1 VSFVPFVLS
10 FNSFR
15 AMPETIAPPVERTLP
30 HNLEAEKSV
39 LGAIL
44 IHNEAFNHAAE
55 LIDSRDFFRDAHRR
69 IFDKMVALSER
80 NDAIDLVTLKEE
92 LERAGKLDEVGGPAY
107 IASLADG
114 VPRSANVEHYARI
127 VKEKAT
133 LRNLIH
139 SANKIL
145 AEAYHG
151 EDDADLILDGAEKAI
166 FEIAEDRIRE
176 GFTPLRD
183 LVQSSFATIEKLQ
196 QHKGLVTGVPTGFVD
211 LDEMTSGLQPSDLV
225 LVAAR
230 PSMGKTSFVL
240 NIAQHVGINTD
251 MTVGFFSLEMSKE
264 QLFMRML
271 TGEARIDAHRF
282 RSGYL
287 NEKDYGRLSH
297 ALGTLA
303 EARVFIDDTASIG
316 VLEMRAKAR
325 RLQSEHG
332 LHLLIIDYIQL
343 MQGRGRFESRQA
355 ELASISR
362 SLKGLAK
369 ELKVPIVALS
379 QLSRAPETRSD
390 HRPQLSDL
398 RESGALEQDA
408 DVVMFIFRE
417 EQYRDADGQVNQEA
431 EGTAEIIIG
440 KQRNGPVG
448 TVKLAFIKEHTRF
461 ENLAQGVA

>member
-1 VSFVPFVLS
+1 M
-10 FNSFR
+10 
-15 AMPETIAPPVERTLP
+15 ADTATAAPERTLP

-80 NDAIDLVTLKEE
+80 NEAIDLVTLKEE
-92 LERAGKLDEVGGPAY
+92 LGRAGELEEVGGPAY

-139 SANKIL
+139 SANRIL
-145 AEAYHG
+145 ADAYQA
-151 EDDADLILDGAEKAI
+151 EEDADLILDGAEKAI

-176 GFTPLRD
+176 GFVPLRD
-183 LVQSSFATIEKLQ
+183 LVRTSFATIEKLQ

-230 PSMGKTSFVL
+230 PSMGKTSLVL
-240 NIAQHVGINTD
+240 NIAQHIGTQTE

-271 TGEARIDAHRF
+271 TSEARIDAHRF

-325 RLQSEHG
+325 RLQAEHG

-343 MQGRGRFESRQA
+343 MQGRGRFESRQQ
-355 ELASISR
+355 EIASISR

-369 ELKVPIVALS
+369 ELKIPIIALS
-379 QLSRAPETRSD
+379 QLSRAPETRSE

-398 RESGALEQDA
+398 RESGALN
-408 DVVMFIFRE
+408 R
-417 EQYRDADGQVNQEA
+417 
-431 EGTAEIIIG
+431 T
-440 KQRNGPVG
+440 P
-448 TVKLAFIKEHTRF
+448 TS
-461 ENLAQGVA
+461 

>member
-1 VSFVPFVLS
+1 
-10 FNSFR
+10 
-15 AMPETIAPPVERTLP
+15 MPDVAAPERTLP
-30 HNLEAEKSV
+30 HSLDAEKSV

-44 IHNEAFNHAAE
+44 IHNDAFNHAAE
-55 LIDSRDFFRDAHRR
+55 LVDSQDFFRDAHRR
-69 IFDKMVALSER
+69 IFDKMVVLSER
-80 NDAIDLVTLKEE
+80 GDPIDFITLKEE
-92 LERAGKLDEVGGPAY
+92 LARGGELDQVGGPAY
-107 IASLADG
+107 IAALADG
-114 VPRSANVEHYARI
+114 VPRSANVEYYAKI
-127 VKEKAT
+127 VKEKST

-145 AEAYHG
+145 AEAY
-151 EDDADLILDGAEKAI
+151 EAEQEPELLLDEAERAI
-166 FEIAEDRIRE
+166 FAIAEDRIRA
-176 GFTPLRD
+176 GFVPLRD
-183 LVQSSFATIEKLQ
+183 LVQDSFTTIEKLQ

-211 LDEMTSGLQPSDLV
+211 LDEMTSGLQPSDLI

-240 NIAQHVGINTD
+240 NIAQHVGTATD

-271 TGEARIDAHRF
+271 TSEARIDAHRF

-287 NEKDYGRLSH
+287 SEKDYGRLSH

-325 RLQSEHG
+325 RLKAEHG
-332 LHLLIIDYIQL
+332 LHLLVIDYIQL
-343 MQGRGRFESRQA
+343 MSGRGRFESRQQ
-355 ELASISR
+355 ELATISR

-369 ELKVPIVALS
+369 ELGVPIVALS

-408 DVVMFIFRE
+408 DLVMFIFRE
-417 EQYRDADGQVNQEA
+417 EQYRTDDGQPNTEA
-431 EGTAEIIIG
+431 EGVAEIIVG
-440 KQRNGPVG
+440 KQRNGPTG
-448 TVKLAFIKEHTRF
+448 TVKLAFVKEHTRF
-461 ENLAQGVA
+461 ENLAHGVQ

>member
-1 VSFVPFVLS
+1 MAEV
-10 FNSFR
+10 
-15 AMPETIAPPVERTLP
+15 AAPSRTLP

-44 IHNEAFNHAAE
+44 IHNDAFNHAAE

-69 IFDKMVALSER
+69 IFEKMIALSER
-80 NDAIDLVTLKEE
+80 GDAIDFVTLKEE
-92 LERAGKLDEVGGPAY
+92 LSRSGDLDEVGGPAY

-114 VPRSANVEHYARI
+114 VPRSANVEYYSKI
-127 VKEKAT
+127 VKEKST
-133 LRNLIH
+133 LRSLIH

-145 AEAYHG
+145 TEAY
-151 EDDADLILDGAEKAI
+151 EAEQEPDVLLDEAERSI
-166 FEIAEDRIRE
+166 FAIAEDRIRA

-183 LVQSSFATIEKLQ
+183 LVQGSFSAIEKLQ
-196 QHKGLVTGVPTGFVD
+196 QHKGMVTGVPTGFVD

-240 NIAQHVGINTD
+240 NIAQYIGTQTD
-251 MTVGFFSLEMSKE
+251 MTVGIFSLEMSKE

-287 NEKDYGRLSH
+287 NEKDYGKLSH

-303 EARVFIDDTASIG
+303 EAKVFIDDTASIG
-316 VLEMRAKAR
+316 VLEMRAKSR
-325 RLQSEHG
+325 RLKAEHG
-332 LHLLIIDYIQL
+332 LDLIIIDYLQL
-343 MQGRGRFESRQA
+343 MSGRGRVESRQQEIA
-355 ELASISR
+355 QISR

-369 ELKVPIVALS
+369 ELGIPVVALS
-379 QLSRAPETRSD
+379 QLSRASETRSD

-408 DVVMFIFRE
+408 DVVMFIYRE
-417 EQYRDADGQVNQEA
+417 EQYRDADGQPNAEA

-440 KQRNGPVG
+440 KQRNGPIG
-448 TVKLAFIKEHTRF
+448 TVKLAFVKEHTRF
-461 ENLAQGVA
+461 ENLAHGAA

>member
-1 VSFVPFVLS
+1 
-10 FNSFR
+10 
-15 AMPETIAPPVERTLP
+15 MPDVAAPERTLP

-69 IFDKMVALSER
+69 IFDKMVTLSER
-80 NDAIDLVTLKEE
+80 GDAIDLVTLKEE
-92 LERAGKLDEVGGPAY
+92 LQRSSELDEVGGPAY
-107 IASLADG
+107 ITSLADG

-139 SANKIL
+139 SANRIVSTAYE
-145 AEAYHG
+145 AEQ
-151 EDDADLILDGAEKAI
+151 EADLILDDAEKAI
-166 FEIAEDRIRE
+166 FAIAEDRIRE
-176 GFTPLRD
+176 GFVPLRD

-196 QHKGLVTGVPTGFVD
+196 QHKGMVTGVPTGFID
-211 LDEMTSGLQPSDLV
+211 LDEMTSGLQPSDLI

-240 NIAQHVGINTD
+240 NVAQHVGTRTD

-271 TGEARIDAHRF
+271 TSEARIDAHRF

-287 NEKDYGRLSH
+287 SEKDYGRLSH

-325 RLQSEHG
+325 RLQAEHG

-343 MQGRGRFESRQA
+343 MQGRGRFESRQQ

-362 SLKGLAK
+362 SMKGLAK
-369 ELKVPIVALS
+369 ELNVPIVALS

-408 DVVMFIFRE
+408 DLVMFIFRE
-417 EQYRDADGQVNQEA
+417 EQYRDGDGQPNQEA
-431 EGTAEIIIG
+431 EGIAEIIIG
-440 KQRNGPVG
+440 KQRNGPTGVA
-448 TVKLAFIKEHTRF
+448 KLAFIKEHTRF
-461 ENLAQGVA
+461 ENLAQGGA

>member
-1 VSFVPFVLS
+1 MAESV
-10 FNSFR
+10 
-15 AMPETIAPPVERTLP
+15 ATAPERTLP

-44 IHNEAFNHAAE
+44 IHNDAFNHAAE

-80 NDAIDLVTLKEE
+80 NDAIDLVTLKDELQRAGE
-92 LERAGKLDEVGGPAY
+92 LEEVGGPAY

-127 VKEKAT
+127 VKEKST
-133 LRNLIH
+133 LRNVIH
-139 SANKIL
+139 AANRIL
-145 AEAYHG
+145 ADAYQA
-151 EDDADLILDGAEKAI
+151 EEDADLILDGAEKAI
-166 FEIAEDRIRE
+166 FEIAEDKIRE
-176 GFTPLRD
+176 GFVPLRD

-240 NIAQHVGINTD
+240 NIAQHIGTQTE

-271 TGEARIDAHRF
+271 TSEARIDAHRF

-325 RLQSEHG
+325 RLQAEHG

-369 ELKVPIVALS
+369 ELKIPIIALS

-417 EQYRDADGQVNQEA
+417 EQYRDADGQPNQEA

>member
-1 VSFVPFVLS
+1 
-10 FNSFR
+10 
-15 AMPETIAPPVERTLP
+15 MPETIAPAADRTLP

-92 LERAGKLDEVGGPAY
+92 LQRSGELEEVGGPAY

-139 SANKIL
+139 SANRIL
-145 AEAYHG
+145 ADAYQA

-166 FEIAEDRIRE
+166 FAIAEDRIRE
-176 GFTPLRD
+176 GFVPLRD

-211 LDEMTSGLQPSDLV
+211 LDEMTAGLQPSDLV

-240 NIAQHVGINTD
+240 NVAQHIGTQTE

-271 TGEARIDAHRF
+271 TSEARIDAHRF

-303 EARVFIDDTASIG
+303 DARVFIDDSASIG

-325 RLQSEHG
+325 RLQAEHG

-343 MQGRGRFESRQA
+343 MQGRGRFESRQT

-417 EQYRDADGQVNQEA
+417 EQYRDAEGQPNQEA
-431 EGTAEIIIG
+431 EGIAEIIVG

-461 ENLAQGVA
+461 ENLAQGGV

>member
-1 VSFVPFVLS
+1 
-10 FNSFR
+10 
-15 AMPETIAPPVERTLP
+15 MPEIATAASERTLP

-80 NDAIDLVTLKEE
+80 NNAIDLVTLKDELARAGE
-92 LERAGKLDEVGGPAY
+92 LEEVGGPAY

-139 SANKIL
+139 SANRIL
-145 AEAYHG
+145 AEAYQA
-151 EDDADLILDGAEKAI
+151 EEDADLILDGAEKAI

-325 RLQSEHG
+325 RLQAEHG

-343 MQGRGRFESRQA
+343 MQGRGRFESRQQ

-362 SLKGLAK
+362 SMKGLAK

-408 DVVMFIFRE
+408 DVVMFIYRD
-417 EQYRDADGQVNQEA
+417 EQYRDADGNANSEA

>member
-1 VSFVPFVLS
+1 
-10 FNSFR
+10 
-15 AMPETIAPPVERTLP
+15 MPDTAVAERTLP
-30 HNLEAEKSV
+30 HNLDAERSV

-44 IHNEAFNHAAE
+44 IHNDAFNHAAE

-69 IFDKMVALSER
+69 IFERMVALSER
-80 NDAIDLVTLKEE
+80 GDAIDFVTLKEE
-92 LERAGKLDEVGGPAY
+92 LSRSGELEEIGGPAY
-107 IASLADG
+107 IAALADG
-114 VPRSANVEHYARI
+114 VPRSANVEYYARI
-127 VKEKAT
+127 VKEKST

-145 AEAYHG
+145 SEAY
-151 EDDADLILDGAEKAI
+151 EAEQEPDVLLDEAERAI
-166 FEIAEDRIRE
+166 FAIAEDRIRA
-176 GFTPLRD
+176 GFVPLRD
-183 LVQSSFATIEKLQ
+183 LVQGSFAAIEKLQ
-196 QHKGLVTGVPTGFVD
+196 QHKGLVTGVPTGFAD
-211 LDEMTSGLQPSDLV
+211 LDEMTAGLQPSDLV

-240 NIAQHVGINTD
+240 NIAQHVGTATQ

-271 TGEARIDAHRF
+271 TSEARIDAHRF
-282 RSGYL
+282 RTGYL
-287 NEKDYGRLSH
+287 SEKDYGRLSH

-325 RLQSEHG
+325 RLQAEHG
-332 LHLLIIDYIQL
+332 LHLLIVDYIQL
-343 MQGRGRFESRQA
+343 MQGRGRFENRQA

-369 ELKVPIVALS
+369 ELHVPIVALS

-408 DVVMFIFRE
+408 DVVLFIFRE
-417 EQYRDADGQVNQEA
+417 EQYRDADGQPNEQA
-431 EGTAEIIIG
+431 EGVAEIIIG
-440 KQRNGPVG
+440 KQRNGPTG
-448 TVKLAFIKEHTRF
+448 FVKLAFVKEHTRF
-461 ENLAQGVA
+461 ENLAHGQG

>member
-1 VSFVPFVLS
+1 
-10 FNSFR
+10 
-15 AMPETIAPPVERTLP
+15 MPEVAAAERTLP

-44 IHNEAFNHAAE
+44 IHNDAFNHAAE
-55 LIDSRDFFRDAHRR
+55 LIDSGDFFRDAHRR
-69 IFDKMVALSER
+69 IFDKMIALSER
-80 NDAIDLVTLKEE
+80 GDAIDLVTLKDELQRSSE
-92 LERAGKLDEVGGPAY
+92 LEEVGGPAY

-139 SANKIL
+139 SANRIL
-145 AEAYHG
+145 STAYEAEQ
-151 EDDADLILDGAEKAI
+151 DADLILDDAEKAI

-176 GFTPLRD
+176 GFVPLRD

-196 QHKGLVTGVPTGFVD
+196 QHKGMVTGVPTGFVD

-240 NIAQHVGINTD
+240 NIAQHVGIQTD

-271 TGEARIDAHRF
+271 TSEARIDAHRF

-287 NEKDYGRLSH
+287 SEKDYGRLSH

-325 RLQSEHG
+325 RLQAEHG

-343 MQGRGRFESRQA
+343 MQGRGRFESRQQ

-369 ELKVPIVALS
+369 ELHVPIVALS
-379 QLSRAPETRSD
+379 QLSRAPETRAE

-417 EQYRDADGQVNQEA
+417 DQYRDAEGQANQEA
-431 EGTAEIIIG
+431 EGVAEIIVG
-440 KQRNGPVG
+440 KQRNGPTGVA
-448 TVKLAFIKEHTRF
+448 KLAFIKEHTRF
-461 ENLAQGVA
+461 ENLAQGPA

>member
-1 VSFVPFVLS
+1 
-10 FNSFR
+10 
-15 AMPETIAPPVERTLP
+15 MPDVAAPDRTLP

-69 IFDKMVALSER
+69 IFDKMIALSER
-80 NDAIDLVTLKEE
+80 GDAIDLVTLKEE
-92 LERAGKLDEVGGPAY
+92 LQRSSELEEVGGPAY

-127 VKEKAT
+127 VKEKST

-139 SANKIL
+139 SANRIL
-145 AEAYHG
+145 STAYEAEQ
-151 EDDADLILDGAEKAI
+151 DADLILDDAEKSI

-176 GFTPLRD
+176 GFVPLRD

-196 QHKGLVTGVPTGFVD
+196 QHKGMVTGVPTGFLD
-211 LDEMTSGLQPSDLV
+211 LDEMTAGLQPSDLV

-240 NIAQHVGINTD
+240 NIAQHVGAHTD

-271 TGEARIDAHRF
+271 TSEARIDAHRF
-282 RSGYL
+282 RTGHL
-287 NEKDYGRLSH
+287 TEKDYGRLSH

-303 EARVFIDDTASIG
+303 ESRVFIDDTASIG

-325 RLQSEHG
+325 RLQAEHG

-343 MQGRGRFESRQA
+343 MQGRGRFESRQQ

-369 ELKVPIVALS
+369 ELHVPIVALS

-417 EQYRDADGQVNQEA
+417 EQYRDAEGEPNQEA
-431 EGTAEIIIG
+431 EGIAEIIVG
-440 KQRNGPVG
+440 KQRNGPTGVA
-448 TVKLAFIKEHTRF
+448 KLAFIKEHTRF
-461 ENLAQGVA
+461 ENLAQGAA

>member
-1 VSFVPFVLS
+1 M
-10 FNSFR
+10 
-15 AMPETIAPPVERTLP
+15 AETVAAAPPERTLP

-44 IHNEAFNHAAE
+44 IRNEAFNHAAE

-80 NDAIDLVTLKEE
+80 NDAIDLITLKDELQRSGE
-92 LERAGKLDEVGGPAY
+92 LEEVGGPAY

-133 LRNLIH
+133 LRRVIH
-139 SANKIL
+139 AAKRIEADAYQ
-145 AEAYHG
+145 AE
-151 EDDADLILDGAEKAI
+151 EDADLILDGAEKAI
-166 FEIAEDRIRE
+166 FEIAEDKIRE
-176 GFTPLRD
+176 GFVPLRD

-211 LDEMTSGLQPSDLV
+211 LDELTSGLQPSDLV

-240 NIAQHVGINTD
+240 NIAQHIGTQTE

-271 TGEARIDAHRF
+271 TSEARIDAHRF

-325 RLQSEHG
+325 RLQAEHG

-343 MQGRGRFESRQA
+343 MQGRGRFESRQQ

-362 SLKGLAK
+362 SMKGLAK
-369 ELKVPIVALS
+369 ELRIPIIALS

-408 DVVMFIFRE
+408 DVVMFIYRD
-417 EQYRDADGQVNQEA
+417 EQYRTDDGQPNAEA

-448 TVKLAFIKEHTRF
+448 TVKLAFVKEHTRF
-461 ENLAQGVA
+461 ENLAQGA

>member
-1 VSFVPFVLS
+1 MADTATAVS
-10 FNSFR
+10 
-15 AMPETIAPPVERTLP
+15 ERTLP

-44 IHNEAFNHAAE
+44 IYNDAFNHAAE

-69 IFDKMVALSER
+69 IFDKMVVLSER
-80 NDAIDLVTLKEE
+80 NEAIDLVTLKEE
-92 LERAGKLDEVGGPAY
+92 LRRSGELDEVGGPAY

-114 VPRSANVEHYARI
+114 VPRTANVEHYARI

-139 SANKIL
+139 SANRIL
-145 AEAYHG
+145 ADAYQA
-151 EDDADLILDGAEKAI
+151 EEDADLILDGAEKAI

-176 GFTPLRD
+176 GFVPLRD

-196 QHKGLVTGVPTGFVD
+196 QHKGLVTGVPTGFAD

-240 NIAQHVGINTD
+240 NVAQYIGTQTE
-251 MTVGFFSLEMSKE
+251 MTVGLFSLEMSKE

-271 TGEARIDAHRF
+271 TSEARIDAHRF

-325 RLQSEHG
+325 RLQAEHG

-343 MQGRGRFESRQA
+343 MQGRGRFESRQQ

-369 ELKVPIVALS
+369 ELKVPIIALS

-408 DVVMFIFRE
+408 DLVMFIFRE
-417 EQYRDADGQVNQEA
+417 EQYRTEDGQGNQET
-431 EGTAEIIIG
+431 EGVAEIIVG
-440 KQRNGPVG
+440 KQRNGPTG

-461 ENLAQGVA
+461 ENLAQGAA

>member
-1 VSFVPFVLS
+1 M
-10 FNSFR
+10 
-15 AMPETIAPPVERTLP
+15 ADTATAAPERTLP

-80 NDAIDLVTLKEE
+80 NEAIDLVTLKEE
-92 LERAGKLDEVGGPAY
+92 LRRAGELEEVGGPAY

-139 SANKIL
+139 SANRIL
-145 AEAYHG
+145 ADAYQA
-151 EDDADLILDGAEKAI
+151 EEDADLILDGAEKAI

-176 GFTPLRD
+176 GFVPLRD
-183 LVQSSFATIEKLQ
+183 LVRTSFATIEKLQ

-230 PSMGKTSFVL
+230 PSMGKTSLVL
-240 NIAQHVGINTD
+240 NIAQHIGTQTE

-271 TGEARIDAHRF
+271 TSEARIDAHRF

-325 RLQSEHG
+325 RLQAEHG

-343 MQGRGRFESRQA
+343 MQGRGRFESRQQ
-355 ELASISR
+355 EIASISR

-369 ELKVPIVALS
+369 ELKIPIIALS
-379 QLSRAPETRSD
+379 QLSRAPETRSE

-417 EQYRDADGQVNQEA
+417 EQYRTDDSQPNQEA
-431 EGTAEIIIG
+431 EGVAEIIVG
-440 KQRNGPVG
+440 KQRNGPTG

-461 ENLAQGVA
+461 ENLAQGAS

>member
-1 VSFVPFVLS
+1 
-10 FNSFR
+10 
-15 AMPETIAPPVERTLP
+15 MPETAVPERTLP

-44 IHNEAFNHAAE
+44 IHNDAFNHAAE

-80 NDAIDLVTLKEE
+80 GDAIDFVTLKEE
-92 LERAGKLDEVGGPAY
+92 LTRAGDLDDVGGPAY

-114 VPRSANVEHYARI
+114 VPRSANVEYYARI
-127 VKEKAT
+127 VKEKST
-133 LRNLIH
+133 LRSLIH

-145 AEAYHG
+145 IEAY
-151 EDDADLILDGAEKAI
+151 EAEQEPDLLLDEAERAI
-166 FEIAEDRIRE
+166 FAIAEDRIRA
-176 GFTPLRD
+176 GFVPLRD
-183 LVQSSFATIEKLQ
+183 LVQSSFSTIEKLQ

-211 LDEMTSGLQPSDLV
+211 LDHLTSGLQPSDLV

-240 NIAQHVGINTD
+240 NVAQHVGTTTQ

-264 QLFMRML
+264 QLFMRLL
-271 TGEARIDAHRF
+271 TSEARIDAHRF
-282 RSGYL
+282 RSGFL
-287 NEKDYGRLSH
+287 SEKDYGRLSH

-303 EARVFIDDTASIG
+303 EARVFIDDTAAIG

-325 RLQSEHG
+325 RLQAEHG
-332 LHLLIIDYIQL
+332 LHLLVIDYIQL
-343 MQGRGRFESRQA
+343 MQGRGRFESRQQ

-369 ELKVPIVALS
+369 ELNVPIVALS

-408 DVVMFIFRE
+408 DVVLFIYRP
-417 EQYRDADGQVNQEA
+417 EQYRNEDGEA
-431 EGTAEIIIG
+431 EQGIEGVAEIIIG
-440 KQRNGPVG
+440 KQRNGPTG
-448 TVKLAFIKEHTRF
+448 AVKLAFIKEHTRF
-461 ENLAQGVA
+461 ENLAHGAQ